1 MHLYI
6 FSALMTLFALSV
18 SNFIGAILLI
28 VFSFPAFDAD
38 FFSIIYL
45 LSFLFFFLLF
55 LRPWFDMIARCST
68 LIEFSQTKKTPYI
81 GFELKDALLI
91 FNFIR
96 NKPILLLLI
105 ITLLLTIANK
115 VISKKEPFVKEVD

>member
-38 FFSIIYL
+38 FFQ
-45 LSFLFFFLLF
+45 LF
-55 LRPWFDMIARCST
+55 T
-68 LIEFSQTKKTPYI
+68 Y
-81 GFELKDALLI
+81 
-91 FNFIR
+91 
-96 NKPILLLLI
+96 
-105 ITLLLTIANK
+105 
-115 VISKKEPFVKEVD
+115 